1 MDGKATLALDIEAK
15 SNFVSIR
22 ANTAVFHECF
32 FYEVTLLTDGLM
44 QIGWCSRNTNF
55 SNNNGVG
62 DSPNSYA
69 YDGYRVE
76 KWN

>member
-44 QIGWCSRNTNF
+44 
-55 SNNNGVG
+55 
-62 DSPNSYA
+62 
-69 YDGYRVE
+69 
-76 KWN
+76 